1 MKPTTKKTIVILIA
15 ILIPCGLL
23 AFFLWPRKKS
33 EPATGLNAG
42 NSTGEYQG
50 TPPTIADARIEELAL
65 GVIAGKYGD
74 GDDRKAALG
83 NDYEAVQAR
92 VNQLM
97 KA

>member
-33 EPATGLNAG
+33 EPTTGLNAG
-42 NSTGEYQG
+42 TGEYQG
-50 TPPTIADARIEELAL
+50 TPPTISDPRIEELAL

-83 NDYEAVQAR
+83 NDYDAVQAR
-92 VNQLM
+92 VNQLL